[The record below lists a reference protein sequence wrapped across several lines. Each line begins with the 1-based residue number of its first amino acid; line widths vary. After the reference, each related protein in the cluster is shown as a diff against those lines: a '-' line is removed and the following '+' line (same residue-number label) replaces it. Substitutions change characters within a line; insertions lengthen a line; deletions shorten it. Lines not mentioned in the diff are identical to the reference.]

1 MAYNFDLL
9 NFIAQE
15 LSTDKRAYE
24 AFALLLNKD
33 TRAVSDYENALQS
46 LEEKDSGSA
55 VGDKP
60 CDFKPEIT
68 DLLRLKD
75 KHIDKWHS
83 DSLKVIV
90 MFAFK

>member
-33 TRAVSDYENALQS
+33 TRAVSDYENALQR
-46 LEEKDSGSA
+46 LDEKDSGSA
-55 VGDKP
+55 VGDQP
-60 CDFKPEIT
+60 SDFKPEIT

-75 KHIDKWHS
+75 KHIDKWNS